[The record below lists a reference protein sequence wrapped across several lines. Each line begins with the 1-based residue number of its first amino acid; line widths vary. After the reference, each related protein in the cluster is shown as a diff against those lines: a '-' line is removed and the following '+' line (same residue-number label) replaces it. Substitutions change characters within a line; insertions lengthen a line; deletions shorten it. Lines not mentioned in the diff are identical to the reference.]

1 MYGDSDISELGFELQ
16 IPTQEQRDNEK
27 VNCRAVIVRS
37 SKFGDGAFA
46 ARDIKQGEC
55 IEWGIVRRLPPGFD
69 GNAAEYVFTWSDDR
83 TVWAITSGTA
93 AFLNTA
99 AHGKANTKMIRFFNE
114 DRFEIYAVSDIADGE
129 ELTHTYKSLRWRTCF
144 KPLAENLGV
153 TTEST
158 TKILNGVCKHTN
170 GTSGHDA
177 TKKEQNGVVH
187 C

>member
-1 MYGDSDISELGFELQ
+1 MGPYCQVNFGPYWQ
-16 IPTQEQRDNEK
+16 

-99 AHGKANTKMIRFFNE
+99 AHGKANTKVCLNI
-114 DRFEIYAVSDIADGE
+114 
-129 ELTHTYKSLRWRTCF
+129 
-144 KPLAENLGV
+144 
-153 TTEST
+153 
-158 TKILNGVCKHTN
+158 KILAYMSYILFGIICNT
-170 GTSGHDA
+170 
-177 TKKEQNGVVH
+177 
-187 C
+187 